1 MAIIDGQCLVVG
13 HQMDGMKLV
22 SVDRSSATLE
32 ADGIKV
38 KLSLAKDSPK

>member
-1 MAIIDGQCLVVG
+1 
-13 HQMDGMKLV
+13 MDGLKLV

-38 KLSLAKDSPK
+38 KLSLAKD